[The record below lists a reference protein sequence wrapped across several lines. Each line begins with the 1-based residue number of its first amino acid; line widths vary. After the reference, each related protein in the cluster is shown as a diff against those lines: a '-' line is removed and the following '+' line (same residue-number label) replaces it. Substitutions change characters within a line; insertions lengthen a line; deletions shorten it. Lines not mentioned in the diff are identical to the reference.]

1 MKGFIVAVALVLV
14 GSARAEE
21 TTLKAEVKTAANTA
35 TTGAFTAQVCT
46 NGTNKRRVEL
56 TGSSPCE
63 VHYKKETEQP
73 GHDQVLWTAKNDQ
86 KFCETK
92 AQAFVEKLASMGW
105 KCEKA

>member
-1 MKGFIVAVALVLV
+1 MKGFIVAVALVL
-14 GSARAEE
+14 GGTARAEE
-21 TTLKAEVKTAANTA
+21 TTLKAEVKTAANTP
-35 TTGAFTAQVCT
+35 TAGSFGTQVCT

-56 TGSSPCE
+56 SGTAPCE

-73 GHDQVLWTAKNDQ
+73 GHDQVLWSAKNDQ